1 MFYALAFFCIFAKKK
16 DMNMKIVK
24 DNVTY
29 SVDDNHV
36 LSISDKRTFIE
47 GMQVSGIPTP
57 ILEDVWETLH
67 KKRDKSKKQ

>member
-1 MFYALAFFCIFAKKK
+1 
-16 DMNMKIVK
+16 MKIVK

>member
-1 MFYALAFFCIFAKKK
+1 
-16 DMNMKIVK
+16 MKIVK

-47 GMQVSGIPTP
+47 GMQVSGIPSA

>member
-1 MFYALAFFCIFAKKK
+1 
-16 DMNMKIVK
+16 MKIVK

-67 KKRDKSKKQ
+67 KKRDKSKK

>member
-1 MFYALAFFCIFAKKK
+1 MHLLFLYLCKKK

>member
-1 MFYALAFFCIFAKKK
+1 
-16 DMNMKIVK
+16 MNMKIVK

-47 GMQVSGIPTP
+47 GMQVSGIPSA

>member
-1 MFYALAFFCIFAKKK
+1 MFYALAFFVSLQKK